1 MCVGRTSVSML
12 LLSIVF
18 ITFYNSYTNTQIC
31 TKSKVTSEDRL
42 EIYTASKR
50 EHYRKPRCW
59 FRCKRTRWVY
69 RNITRTKTIT
79 VNTPYNDC
87 CPGYVKDENYR
98 TLQCKPVCSKACE
111 HGFCQSPEK
120 CACNENYAPDLNNK
134 YKCTPI
140 CVKSCGHGNCI
151 APDTCKCNRG
161 YSFMNNTCTPVCIK
175 PCTNGICVA
184 PDTCECLSGYKK
196 PSKDKTASQLANVC
210 EPHCSSG
217 TCIAPDTCECLSG
230 YKNSSKDKRA
240 SYVCEP
246 HCSSGCLHGSCVSP
260 EICVCDLGYYEYKNN
275 FTCVANDSSS
285 INMARL
291 DGWTRYNWIYAVA
304 ALLGAVVIT
313 ISLYLYVTCRKR
325 NLTQRNV
332 DEAELEVRQAVLK
345 KFFRK
350 ATTSL

>member
-31 TKSKVTSEDRL
+31 IKSKVTSEDRL
-42 EIYTASKR
+42 ETYTASKR

-69 RNITRTKTIT
+69 RNMTRTKTIT

-111 HGFCQSPEK
+111 HGYCQSPEK

-140 CVKSCGHGNCI
+140 CVKSCGHG
-151 APDTCKCNRG
+151 
-161 YSFMNNTCTPVCIK
+161 
-175 PCTNGICVA
+175 
-184 PDTCECLSGYKK
+184 
-196 PSKDKTASQLANVC
+196 
-210 EPHCSSG
+210 
-217 TCIAPDTCECLSG
+217 
-230 YKNSSKDKRA
+230 
-240 SYVCEP
+240 
-246 HCSSGCLHGSCVSP
+246 
-260 EICVCDLGYYEYKNN
+260 YYEYKNN

-291 DGWTRYNWIYAVA
+291 DGWARYNWIYAVA